1 MGYFYVVSKEASHT
15 NKELLGRVASDD
27 HDAFRQLFHLYA
39 DRLHAAVYNYTKSQF
54 IAEELV
60 QEVFIR
66 LWNHRSQLR
75 EVLDPTAYLYRMVF
89 NHINTYLKGTANER
103 RILDKA
109 QSWIAP
115 AQNGPLQ
122 QLETNEIAR
131 IITAAV
137 ERLPN
142 QKKIIYRLS
151 REQGLS
157 YQEIA
162 EQLHL
167 SPNTVKNHLVEAM
180 KLLRGYLKDHALEL
194 AIVIFQVLLK

>member
-1 MGYFYVVSKEASHT
+1 MRYFYIVSNNESYT
-15 NKELLGRVASDD
+15 NRELLQRVAGDD
-27 HDAFRQLFHLYA
+27 HDAFRQLFELYA
-39 DRLHAAVYNYTKSQF
+39 DRLHAAVYNYTKSRF

-66 LWNHRSQLR
+66 LWKHRAQLNG
-75 EVLDPTAYLYRMVF
+75 VLDPTAYLYRVVF
-89 NHINTYLKGTANER
+89 NHINTYLKRTANEK

-109 QSWIAP
+109 LSWADAVHNEP
-115 AQNGPLQ
+115 QQ
-122 QLETNEIAR
+122 QLETNEMAR

-137 ERLPN
+137 ERLPS

-157 YQEIA
+157 YQQIA
-162 EQLHL
+162 DELHL

-194 AIVIFQVLLK
+194 TVLISQMFWN